1 MYTNPQA
8 RKQIL
13 MPICKLPSLDI
24 CANMAPKY
32 LFSHYFDMCGK
43 KIDADLQSAEKIVK
57 KVPYKKLLA

>member
-1 MYTNPQA
+1 
-8 RKQIL
+8 
-13 MPICKLPSLDI
+13 
-24 CANMAPKY
+24 MAPKY